1 MRLNIHPLGCTP
13 SEILEEYRLAA
24 PDLPEPSGSGRLGV
38 VGGGPSIR
46 DHVDELR
53 SWPGDLWAINGAW
66 NWCRDHDIDAW
77 FFSIDPLHGEGHLV
91 QGADKVILSDQTCP
105 EAWLAASGDVRR
117 ARNPYAG
124 PTSAVAASVLSIR
137 SGYDGATFFGCEGSY
152 PERGLTHA
160 YETPD
165 NSTPIRLTC
174 GHDSFLIKLEL
185 ILQVEQLSDVIRTLP
200 ARFSEESGGF
210 LRAMIEHDEYDVTH
224 VTPDL
229 YAQYAANTLA
239 ADKDSFNEQFPRD

>member
-1 MRLNIHPLGCTP
+1 MRLNIHPLPCTP
-13 SEILEEYRLAA
+13 LEILEEYRLAA

-38 VGGGPSIR
+38 VGGGPSIQHHIE
-46 DHVDELR
+46 DLR

-66 NWCRDHDIDAW
+66 NWCKDRGIDAW

-124 PTSAVAASVLSIR
+124 PTSAVAASVLAIR

-152 PERGLTHA
+152 SPRGTTHA
-160 YETPD
+160 YATPD
-165 NSTPIRLTC
+165 NSTPIRLSC

-185 ILQVEQLSDVIRTLP
+185 ILQAEQLADVIRAFP
-200 ARFSEESGGF
+200 SRFSEESGGL
-210 LRAMIEHDEYDVTH
+210 LRALIEHDDYDVTH
-224 VTPDL
+224 VTPELMAQYENNRLSVTKDL
-229 YAQYAANTLA
+229 Y
-239 ADKDSFNEQFPRD
+239 NEQSTR